1 MRLAYRG
8 ANFHGWQTQ
17 PIESSNTKNEWM
29 LNSMRSSDLHFFD
42 IDNQWM
48 QQCDCLTPIN
58 WIIMIYLCEFAISAK
73 DANYPS
79 LLNLQPPAR
88 LQLILGAVD
97 AVIDEKY
104 DKLTNK

>member
-1 MRLAYRG
+1 
-8 ANFHGWQTQ
+8 
-17 PIESSNTKNEWM
+17 
-29 LNSMRSSDLHFFD
+29 MRSSDLHFFD
-42 IDNQWM
+42 IDNQRM
-48 QQCDCLTPIN
+48 HQGDSLTSIN

-79 LLNLQPPAR
+79 LLNLQPPVQ

-97 AVIDEKY
+97 AATDEKY